1 VKLEHVALQVED
13 PVAVARWYVDHLGLT
28 VARAQEESP
37 FGHFLADEGRSV
49 LIEIYRNPKA
59 SLPDYRQMDPLLLH
73 LAFSA
78 EDVAGTRTRLL
89 EAGATTESEVQ
100 VNEAG
105 DEMAML
111 RDPWGVAIQI
121 VRRKR
126 SMIRA
131 L

>member
-100 VNEAG
+100 VNEGG

>member
-78 EDVAGTRTRLL
+78 EDVAGTRARLL
-89 EAGATTESEVQ
+89 GAGATAEGEMQVTE
-100 VNEAG
+100 NG

-111 RDPWGVAIQI
+111 RDPWGLAIQI

-126 SMIRA
+126 SMIRS